1 MKNLGFYLLMLFFQ
15 TGISQNSHI
24 AHIKEISSLES
35 LHFKSISEVRGES
48 LPSQK
53 THHLSTYWKLSP
65 FERYITGHVTHHFS
79 YDTLAGK
86 SLRLLL
92 SSDLRVDSVLVQNEV
107 FEFQHEADLIEIE
120 LTSFNH
126 SDELEVLIYY
136 QGEPPSSGFGSFEI
150 NFSPYGSPFIYTL
163 SQPYGSG
170 DWWPSPTY
178 RNRKI
183 DSIDLFIE
191 TPRELYA
198 AGNGKLM
205 SISEKDDS
213 SWVHHWSHRHPI
225 APYLIATTV
234 GNYAIYND
242 SISLSTG
249 SLPIV
254 NYLYP
259 EEEWI
264 WDESYPRFDSMFRF
278 MDSLLIP
285 YPFQDEK
292 YGHAQFPWSGG
303 MEHQTMSFMRNPDR
317 TLTIH
322 ELAHQWF
329 GNYVTCSSWSDIWLN
344 EGFATFLTGVYEQR
358 FRPDEYLI
366 WKAANKEYA
375 LSDPMGMV
383 YVEDTSSVP
392 RIFSGSLSYSKGAM
406 VLHMLR
412 KRVGDDVFYKSLRDY
427 LLEFSSSG
435 YAGTKDFQQ
444 IVEFNCSCSLDV
456 FFDSWI
462 YGKGYPLINYDWVW
476 VNGEVILEIEIK
488 SSSSE
493 DRSWDFILPLLL
505 ESESKD
511 TLIEIHIE
519 SGKAKRIVDFP
530 VKPEQITLDPYSDV
544 VAIAAEAN
552 IITTASLNMFFLYP
566 NPSENQLFLRNA
578 VSNKYPNVVEIFS
591 IAGVKIGEF
600 EVLSNG
606 KIDFNGRNILA
617 SGFFIIRFTFDS
629 QNYTISFLQL

>member
-1 MKNLGFYLLMLFFQ
+1 MKNLGYCLLMLFFQ
-15 TGISQNSHI
+15 TGVSQNSHI

-35 LHFKSISEVRGES
+35 LHFKNMNEVPGES
-48 LPSQK
+48 MPSQR
-53 THHLSTYWKLSP
+53 THHLLAYWKLSP
-65 FERYITGHVTHHFS
+65 FERYITGNVTHHFS
-79 YDTLAGK
+79 YDTLEGK

-107 FEFQHEADLIEIE
+107 FEFQHEADLLEIE

-126 SDELEVLIYY
+126 SEELEVSIYY

-213 SWVHHWSHRHPI
+213 SWVHHWSHRHQI
-225 APYLIATTV
+225 APYLIATAV
-234 GNYAIYND
+234 GNYAIYHD
-242 SISLSTG
+242 SIPLSTG

-254 NYLYP
+254 NYIYP

-264 WDESYPRFDSMFRF
+264 WNESYARFDSMIKF

-285 YPFQDEK
+285 YPYQDEK

-375 LSDPMGMV
+375 LSDPLGMV

-392 RIFSGSLSYSKGAM
+392 RVFSGALSYSKGAM

-412 KRVGDDVFYKSLRDY
+412 KRVGDEIFYKSLRDY
-427 LLEFSSSG
+427 LLEFSGSG
-435 YAGTKDFQQ
+435 YAGTKDFQL
-444 IVEFNCSCSLDV
+444 IVESNCNCSLEV

-462 YGKGYPLINYDWVW
+462 YGEGYPLINYDWVW
-476 VNGEVILEIEIK
+476 VNGEVILELEIN
-488 SSSSE
+488 SSSSD
-493 DRSWDFILPLLL
+493 DRNWNFILPVHLK
-505 ESESKD
+505 SETID
-511 TLIEIHIE
+511 TLVEIKVQ
-519 SGKAKRIVDFP
+519 SGKEKSIITFP
-530 VKPEQITLDPYSDV
+530 VKPTQIILDPYSDV
-544 VAIAAEAN
+544 VARSNEAS
-552 IITTASLNMFFLYP
+552 IFPLLSGDVFFVYP
-566 NPSENQLFLRNA
+566 NPSENQLSIRNKISNSYPETVKIISITGAEIGDFEVSDVGNLDLKDLKSLSSGFYMIRFSFENQGYTIPFLR
-578 VSNKYPNVVEIFS
+578 
-591 IAGVKIGEF
+591 
-600 EVLSNG
+600 L
-606 KIDFNGRNILA
+606 
-617 SGFFIIRFTFDS
+617 
-629 QNYTISFLQL
+629 